1 MNDYLQYLPINLTT
15 FIIINLILSTVV
27 ILLERKNPTG
37 ALAWLFFLNLLPG
50 IGFFFYVLLAQNIS
64 KRKIFRYTQ
73 EEANLYQKILRD
85 QRRSIIYGDFTFTSS
100 TAEKH
105 KDIILF
111 HNKLS
116 SALYSQNNSVN
127 IFTHGRDKFKSLF
140 QDIEAAKYHVHVLY
154 YIIKNDELSNKL
166 FDLLIKKAQAGLEV
180 RLLIDHVGGRSIPNK
195 RINELKNAGVYT
207 AFFFPS
213 KTKYINFRT
222 NYRNHRKIVIIDG
235 AIGYI
240 GGFNVGDE
248 YLGKDKKFG
257 NWRDTHLRLVGDSV
271 LSLQTRFILDWRNAS
286 KKYLDINAPY
296 MQDVISD
303 SNVGIQIVDSG
314 PDDQNEQIKQ
324 GYLQMIHRA
333 EKYIFLQ
340 SPYFI
345 PDDSIIEGLKIAAA
359 KGLDVR
365 IMIPNKPDHP
375 FVYWATYSYCGDLIP
390 YGVKIYTYENGFL
403 HAKTII
409 VDDEVAS
416 VGTCNFDIRSFKL
429 NFEVN
434 AFIYD
439 NIETTHLRHI
449 FEEDIMYSRELSA
462 ERYAKRSIVIKIKEA
477 ISRLFSPVL

>member
-15 FIIINLILSTVV
+15 FVTINLILSTVV

-85 QRRSIIYGDFTFTSS
+85 QRRSIIYGDFTFINS

-116 SALYSQNNSVN
+116 SALYSQNNDVKV
-127 IFTHGRDKFKSLF
+127 FTHGRDKFKSLF
-140 QDIEAAKYHVHVLY
+140 KDIEDARYHVHILY
-154 YIIKNDELSNKL
+154 YIMKNDGLSNRL
-166 FDLLIKKAQAGLEV
+166 FDLLIDKAHAGVEV
-180 RLLIDHVGGRSIPNK
+180 RLLIDHVGGRSIPK
-195 RINELKNAGVYT
+195 RRINELKNAGIHV

-213 KTKYINFRT
+213 RTKYINFRA

-235 AIGYI
+235 AIGYV

-248 YLGKDKKFG
+248 YLGKDKRFG
-257 NWRDTHLRLVGDSV
+257 NWRDTHLRLIGDSV

-286 KKYLDINAPY
+286 KKYLDITAPY
-296 MQDVISD
+296 MQNVISD
-303 SNVGIQIVDSG
+303 SDVGIQIVDSG

-340 SPYFI
+340 TPYFI

-359 KGLDVR
+359 KGVDVR

-390 YGVKIYTYENGFL
+390 YGVKVYTYENGFM
-403 HAKTII
+403 HAKTIV

-439 NIETTHLRHI
+439 NIEATHLRHI
-449 FEEDIMYSRELSA
+449 FEEDMMYSRELSPV
-462 ERYAKRSIVIKIKEA
+462 RYAGRSIIIKVKEA